1 MRHFSWIA
9 TFLTLSFVGDRLF
22 GYFLQKITFN
32 SQFRYSRLYRGDAK
46 ADILLVGNS
55 RGLGF
60 YQPEIERLTGL
71 NTLNISYNG
80 MPADLASALVRDQF
94 QKNGA
99 PKTMVVDVTMCDRKD
114 DLFVAAFNL
123 YSPYSD
129 NLKALITKYDETVH
143 YGGLVSHL
151 YRHNSEV
158 FQRAFN
164 YRNKTDEDWLLD
176 RVISEKMASDTSL
189 KSYKVRVMPE
199 MVDHLKEMIDF
210 AKSKGTDVKLVI
222 SPYFPRFAESIRD
235 SFLTPLKTLVEAK
248 TGLTVT
254 DYSAALAT
262 TDAFGDYQHANKKGC
277 IQFMNQLFEEKVF
290 HARETITDASQTVQ
304 GTELQPVDSN
314 SVVTTAAFTPSSVSS
329 TIENGVTSVM
339 NTTTPAES
347 NEVEMVLS
355 TASKQIT
362 LPERRTDTAA
372 PRPIAKIAKL
382 KRKKHRFDDD
392 YGSNVDTFMLMH
404 R

>member
-1 MRHFSWIA
+1 MKQILWIVA
-9 TFLTLSFVGDRLF
+9 FLTLSFVGDRLLGHF
-22 GYFLQKITFN
+22 FKKMTQN

-60 YQPEIERLTGL
+60 YQPEIEKLTGL

-80 MPADLASALVRDQF
+80 MPADLASVLVRDQF
-94 QKNGA
+94 EKNGV
-99 PKTMVVDVTMCDRKD
+99 PKTMIIDVTMCDRKD
-114 DLFVAAFNL
+114 DLFVSAFNL

-129 NLKALITKYDETVH
+129 SLKALIKSYDETVY
-143 YGGLVSHL
+143 YGGLLSHL
-151 YRHNSEV
+151 YRHNSEI

-164 YRNKTDEDWLLD
+164 YRKKTDEDWLLD

-199 MVDHLKEMIDF
+199 MVEHLKQMVDF
-210 AKSKGTDVKLVI
+210 ARSQGTEVKLVI

-254 DYSAALAT
+254 DYSTALNT
-262 TDAFGDYQHANKKGC
+262 TEAFGDYQHANKKGC
-277 IQFMNQLFEEKVF
+277 IQFMNQLFEAKVF
-290 HARETITDASQTVQ
+290 NVSAMASKIEERVQ
-304 GTELQPVDSN
+304 GTSTQPSD
-314 SVVTTAAFTPSSVSS
+314 S
-329 TIENGVTSVM
+329 TIGAVSQVILPLAVEAIPIPAVPVNAVAPPVV
-339 NTTTPAES
+339 AES
-347 NEVEMVLS
+347 VEMV
-355 TASKQIT
+355 AAV
-362 LPERRTDTAA
+362 TAA
-372 PRPIAKIAKL
+372 KQGVPRPKLIAKFA
-382 KRKKHRFDDD
+382 KRKKGRVEDD
-392 YGSNVDTFMLMH
+392 YGSGVDTLMLN

>member
-1 MRHFSWIA
+1 MKHFLWIA
-9 TFLTLSFVGDRLF
+9 AFLTLSFVGDRFF
-22 GYFLQKITFN
+22 GYFLNKIAFN

-80 MPADLASALVRDQF
+80 MPADLATVLVRDQF

-99 PKTMVVDVTMCDRKD
+99 PKTMVIDVTMCDRKD
-114 DLFVAAFNL
+114 ELFVAAFNL
-123 YSPYSD
+123 YSAYSD
-129 NLKALITKYDETVH
+129 SLKALITRYDKTVY

-176 RVISEKMASDTSL
+176 RVISEKMAADTSL

-199 MVDHLKEMIDF
+199 MVDHLKEMVDF
-210 AKSKGTDVKLVI
+210 AKSQGTDVKLVI

-248 TGLTVT
+248 TGLMVT
-254 DYSAALAT
+254 DYSAALT
-262 TDAFGDYQHANKKGC
+262 TTEAFGDYQHANKKGC
-277 IQFMNQLFEEKVF
+277 IQFMNQLFEEKMFNV
-290 HARETITDASQTVQ
+290 RETLTNVSQEGQSTP
-304 GTELQPVDSN
+304 LQPVDSN
-314 SVVTTAAFTPSSVSS
+314 FVAPATTFPTSNDKPLVVKVAAAAPNTPPVS
-329 TIENGVTSVM
+329 E
-339 NTTTPAES
+339 PADI
-347 NEVEMVLS
+347 EMVS
-355 TASKQIT
+355 ATPSKQIASS
-362 LPERRTDTAA
+362 EQ
-372 PRPIAKIAKL
+372 AKPKKG
-382 KRKKHRFDDD
+382 KRKKKHSDND
-392 YGSNVDTFMLMH
+392 YGSNVDTFMLKN
-404 R
+404 

>member
-22 GYFLQKITFN
+22 GYFLKKTAFN

-80 MPADLASALVRDQF
+80 MPVDLASVLVRDQF

-99 PKTMVVDVTMCDRKD
+99 PKTMIVDVTMCDRKD

-129 NLKALITKYDETVH
+129 NLKALITSYDKTVY

-176 RVISEKMASDTSL
+176 RVISEKMAADTSL

-210 AKSKGTDVKLVI
+210 AKSQGTEVKLVI
-222 SPYFPRFAESIRD
+222 SPYFPRFAETIRD

-254 DYSAALAT
+254 DYSTALTAT
-262 TDAFGDYQHANKKGC
+262 EAFGDYQHANKKGC
-277 IQFMNQLFEEKVF
+277 IQFMNQLFEEKWFNVGE
-290 HARETITDASQTVQ
+290 RITDVPQTVQ
-304 GTELQPVDSN
+304 GTLSQPADSN
-314 SVVTTAAFTPSSVSS
+314 LMATTAAFTPSNVELPVNTPVANTTKQTVSS
-329 TIENGVTSVM
+329 EL
-339 NTTTPAES
+339 AEG
-347 NEVEMVLS
+347 EMVLS
-355 TASKQIT
+355 TASKQIVPPQSDVIT
-362 LPERRTDTAA
+362 VT
-372 PRPIAKIAKL
+372 PRLIAKMSKP
-382 KRKKHRFDDD
+382 KRRNNHSKND
-392 YGSNVDTFMLMH
+392 YGSNVDTFMLN
-404 R
+404 RR

>member
-9 TFLTLSFVGDRLF
+9 TFLTLSFIGDRLF
-22 GYFLQKITFN
+22 GYFLQKITLN

-80 MPADLASALVRDQF
+80 MPADLATVLVRDQF

-99 PKTMVVDVTMCDRKD
+99 PKTMVIDVTMCDRKD
-114 DLFVAAFNL
+114 DLFVAAFNV

-129 NLKALITKYDETVH
+129 SLKALITRYDKTVY

-176 RVISEKMASDTSL
+176 RVISEKMA
-189 KSYKVRVMPE
+189 
-199 MVDHLKEMIDF
+199 
-210 AKSKGTDVKLVI
+210 TDVKLVI
-222 SPYFPRFAESIRD
+222 SPYFPKFAETIRD

-254 DYSAALAT
+254 DYSAALT
-262 TDAFGDYQHANKKGC
+262 TTEAFGDYQHANKKGC
-277 IQFMNQLFEEKVF
+277 VQFMNQLFEEKVF
-290 HARETITDASQTVQ
+290 SVGEKVTDMPQTVQ
-304 GTELQPVDSN
+304 GTQSQPADSN
-314 SVVTTAAFTPSSVSS
+314 LMATSVAFTLPNVESSANRPIEHAPKQSVSS
-329 TIENGVTSVM
+329 E
-339 NTTTPAES
+339 PAEG
-347 NEVEMVLS
+347 EMVLS
-355 TASKQIT
+355 TASKQIA
-362 LPERRTDTAA
+362 LPKSDVTTPT
-372 PRPIAKIAKL
+372 PRLIAKMSKL
-382 KRKKHRFDDD
+382 KRRNNRLKND
-392 YGSNVDTFMLMH
+392 YGSNVDTFMLGKY
-404 R
+404 

>member
-22 GYFLQKITFN
+22 GYFLQKTTFK

-80 MPADLASALVRDQF
+80 MPADLASVLVRDQF

-99 PKTMVVDVTMCDRKD
+99 PKTMVIDVTMCDRKD
-114 DLFVAAFNL
+114 DLFVSAFNL

-129 NLKALITKYDETVH
+129 NLKTLITNYDKTVY

-176 RVISEKMASDTSL
+176 RVISEKMATDTSL

-199 MVDHLKEMIDF
+199 MVDHLKAMIDF
-210 AKSKGTDVKLVI
+210 AKSQGTDVKLVI
-222 SPYFPRFAESIRD
+222 SPYFPRFAETIRD

-254 DYSAALAT
+254 DYSTALTT

-277 IQFMNQLFEEKVF
+277 IQFMNQLFAEKMFSVGE
-290 HARETITDASQTVQ
+290 RITDVPQVVQ
-304 GTELQPVDSN
+304 GTQSQPADSN
-314 SVVTTAAFTPSSVSS
+314 LITTATAFPPSNVELPVNTPVA
-329 TIENGVTSVM
+329 
-339 NTTTPAES
+339 NTTKQIVLPES
-347 NEVEMVLS
+347 SEGEMVLS
-355 TASKQIT
+355 TASKQIA
-362 LPERRTDTAA
+362 PPQTDVAT
-372 PRPIAKIAKL
+372 PTPHLLAKASKP
-382 KRKKHRFDDD
+382 KRKKNHSKDD
-392 YGSNVDTFMLMH
+392 YGSNVDTFMLMS

>member
-1 MRHFSWIA
+1 MKHFLWITA
-9 TFLTLSFVGDRLF
+9 FLTLSFVGDRFF
-22 GYFLQKITFN
+22 GYFLKKVAFN

-80 MPADLASALVRDQF
+80 MPADLASVLVRDQF

-99 PKTMVVDVTMCDRKD
+99 PKTMVIDVTMCDRKD
-114 DLFVAAFNL
+114 ELFVAAFNL
-123 YSPYSD
+123 YSAYSD
-129 NLKALITKYDETVH
+129 SLKALITRYDKTVY

-164 YRNKTDEDWLLD
+164 YRKKTDEDWLLD
-176 RVISEKMASDTSL
+176 RVISAKMASDTSL

-199 MVDHLKEMIDF
+199 MVDHLKEMVDF
-210 AKSKGTDVKLVI
+210 AKSQGTDVKLVI

-248 TGLTVT
+248 TGLIVT
-254 DYSAALAT
+254 DYSAALTAT
-262 TDAFGDYQHANKKGC
+262 EAFGDYQHANKKGC
-277 IQFMNQLFEEKVF
+277 IQFMNQLFEEKMFNV
-290 HARETITDASQTVQ
+290 RETLTNVSQ
-304 GTELQPVDSN
+304 
-314 SVVTTAAFTPSSVSS
+314 AAPETPSQPTDSTLVMPATTFPAPKDKPIVVKVAASAPTMPIVS
-329 TIENGVTSVM
+329 EPV
-339 NTTTPAES
+339 
-347 NEVEMVLS
+347 EVEMVS
-355 TASKQIT
+355 ATASKQMV
-362 LPERRTDTAA
+362 LPE
-372 PRPIAKIAKL
+372 PAKSKKS
-382 KRKKHRFDDD
+382 KRKKKHSDDS
-392 YGSNVDTFMLMH
+392 YGTNVDAFMLN

>member
-9 TFLTLSFVGDRLF
+9 AFLTLSFVGDRLF
-22 GYFLQKITFN
+22 GYFLQKTAFN

-80 MPADLASALVRDQF
+80 LPMDLASVLVRDQF

-129 NLKALITKYDETVH
+129 NLKSLITNYDKTVY

-210 AKSKGTDVKLVI
+210 AKSQGTEVKLVI

-254 DYSAALAT
+254 DYSAALTAT
-262 TDAFGDYQHANKKGC
+262 ESFGDYQHANKKGC

-290 HARETITDASQTVQ
+290 NVGERITDVPVQ
-304 GTELQPVDSN
+304 GTQSQPADSN
-314 SVVTTAAFTPSSVSS
+314 LIVTNAAFTLPNVELPATPVENTTKQIVSS
-329 TIENGVTSVM
+329 EPLEG
-339 NTTTPAES
+339 
-347 NEVEMVLS
+347 EMVLS
-355 TASKQIT
+355 TASKQIAAS
-362 LPERRTDTAA
+362 PQEQDAATAK
-372 PRPIAKIAKL
+372 PRLIAKKL
-382 KRKKHRFDDD
+382 KRKNPSKGD

>member
-9 TFLTLSFVGDRLF
+9 TFLTLSFIGDRLF
-22 GYFLQKITFN
+22 GYFLQKITLN

-80 MPADLASALVRDQF
+80 MPADLATVLVRDQF

-99 PKTMVVDVTMCDRKD
+99 PKTMVIDVTMCDRKD
-114 DLFVAAFNL
+114 DLFVAAFNV

-129 NLKALITKYDETVH
+129 SLKALITRYDKTVY

-176 RVISEKMASDTSL
+176 RVISEKMATNTSL
-189 KSYKVRVMPE
+189 KSYKMRVMPE

-210 AKSKGTDVKLVI
+210 ARSQGTDVKLVI
-222 SPYFPRFAESIRD
+222 SPYFPKFAETIRD

-254 DYSAALAT
+254 DYSAALT
-262 TDAFGDYQHANKKGC
+262 TTEAFGDYQHANKKGC
-277 IQFMNQLFEEKVF
+277 VQFMNQLFEEKVF
-290 HARETITDASQTVQ
+290 SVGEKVTDMPQTVQ
-304 GTELQPVDSN
+304 GTQSQPADSN
-314 SVVTTAAFTPSSVSS
+314 LMATSVAFTLPNVESSANRPIEHAPKQSVSS
-329 TIENGVTSVM
+329 E
-339 NTTTPAES
+339 PAEG
-347 NEVEMVLS
+347 EMVLS
-355 TASKQIT
+355 TASKQIA
-362 LPERRTDTAA
+362 LPKSDVTTPT
-372 PRPIAKIAKL
+372 PRLIAKMSKL
-382 KRKKHRFDDD
+382 KRRNNRLKND
-392 YGSNVDTFMLMH
+392 YGSNVDTFMLGKY
-404 R
+404 